1 MEKSGLTLVREARA
15 GMEKKGLQ
23 KLYVPYVGPK
33 VIYSASFGNQ
43 PLIGPEVAGV
53 PSGFLLS
60 LEHYA
65 PSLGRS

>member
-1 MEKSGLTLVREARA
+1 
-15 GMEKKGLQ
+15 MEKKGLQ